1 MDLERSEKGL
11 EATWRIKGLYKAD
24 AQKVAKEIG
33 SSEITPQE
41 VLERARNENSEL
53 HKCFEWDDSVA
64 AEKYRLQ
71 QAGNVI
77 RMLVFA
83 PKKECEQPVRV
94 FQITSTK
101 NTYKPTKQFLVQENE
116 YQQLLKRAK
125 NELESFKRKYH
136 SLSELEAVFEAI
148 EEI

>member
-1 MDLERSEKGL
+1 M
-11 EATWRIKGLYKAD
+11 EATWRINGIFKAD

-33 SSEITPQE
+33 NGEITPQE
-41 VLERARNENSEL
+41 VIERARNENSEL

-71 QAGNVI
+71 QAGNII
-77 RMLVFA
+77 RMLVYT
-83 PKKECEQPVRV
+83 PKKESEQPVRV
-94 FQITSTK
+94 FQITSNK
-101 NTYKPTKQFLVQENE
+101 NTYQPTKRFLVQENE
-116 YQQLLKRAK
+116 YQSLLKRAK

-136 SLSELEAVFEAI
+136 SLCELEAVFEAI